1 MPQVI
6 PNFSNQNM
14 KKTLPEMN
22 RYLGCPTAH
31 WKAMSI
37 ACGEHL
43 TVVFFLQALHLKYLM
58 FVKKKKTENIFWV
71 QPESCCNLAM
81 SNLRSIVRLLW

>member
-1 MPQVI
+1 
-6 PNFSNQNM
+6 
-14 KKTLPEMN
+14 MN

-58 FVKKKKTENIFWV
+58 LVEKKPRTYFG
-71 QPESCCNLAM
+71 CNLR
-81 SNLRSIVRLLW
+81 NLSPAVT